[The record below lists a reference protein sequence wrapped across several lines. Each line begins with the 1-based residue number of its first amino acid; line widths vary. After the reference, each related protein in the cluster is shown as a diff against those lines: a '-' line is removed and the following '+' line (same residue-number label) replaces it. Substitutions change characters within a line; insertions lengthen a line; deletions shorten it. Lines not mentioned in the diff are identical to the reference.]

1 MRSLMT
7 VYEITQKKILT
18 LINFQPSQIGF
29 RSLSLS
35 RTFIQS
41 SKNNPIYRIFIDFYP
56 IFMLN
61 ERKNHTENFQLIFRE
76 VLNAQKIFIDE

>member
-7 VYEITQKKILT
+7 VYEITQNKKILT

-29 RSLSLS
+29 RSL
-35 RTFIQS
+35 FIHS
-41 SKNNPIYRIFIDFYP
+41 SKNNPIYRIFIDFFYP

-61 ERKNHTENFQLIFRE
+61 ERNNHTENFQLIFRE
-76 VLNAQKIFIDE
+76 VLNAQKNY